1 MMQSMRGRTRD
12 GVPLEASVLA
22 RNRAGSTVDGRAM
35 RLDGLSAGAQVAW
48 ANSFF
53 SRLPDDVGERLLVD
67 AWELAFPSGA
77 YFYRGTHHEET
88 AKVGLVVSGL
98 LRTLRRSP
106 DGRQVTLR
114 YAHECMIIGLPIVL
128 GRDADVDGEALVDSR
143 VLALRAETFR
153 SVAMAEACVAWEV
166 ATYMA
171 GVVAEAQAMLS
182 DDLFLPVRNR
192 VARHLLDMAA
202 HEDSRLVV
210 HASQQ
215 DLADAIG
222 SVREVVARAL
232 RLLAES
238 GYIERDASG
247 LIVRDAAA
255 LHRIAIG
262 VL

>member
-1 MMQSMRGRTRD
+1 MMWSMSRRASE
-12 GVPLEASVLA
+12 GVPLEPNPLA
-22 RNRAGSTVDGRAM
+22 RGAAGTSVDRRAVGLT
-35 RLDGLSAGAQVAW
+35 GLSAAARTAW

-53 SRLPDDVGERLLVD
+53 SRLPDNVSERLLAD
-67 AWELAFPSGA
+67 AWEFTLPSGK

-114 YAHECMIIGLPIVL
+114 YAHEWMVIGLPIVL
-128 GRDADVDGEALVDSR
+128 GRDADVDGEALVDSC

-202 HEDSRLVV
+202 HEDARLVV

-222 SVREVVARAL
+222 SVREVVARSM
-232 RLLAES
+232 RLLADS
-238 GYIERDASG
+238 GYIERDG
-247 LIVRDAAA
+247 PNLIVRDAAA